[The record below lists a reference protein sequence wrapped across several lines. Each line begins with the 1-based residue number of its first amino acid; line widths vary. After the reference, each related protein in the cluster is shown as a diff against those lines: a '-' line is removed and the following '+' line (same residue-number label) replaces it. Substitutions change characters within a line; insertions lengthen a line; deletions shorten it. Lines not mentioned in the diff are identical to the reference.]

1 MITKRGY
8 NVKASKQMFA
18 IILLIIAGLTA
29 LAYFGAGEEFKS
41 VREMRYGIDI
51 RGGVEAV
58 FEPEGLD
65 RKATDSELDSARNI
79 IEKRLDVLNITDRE
93 VTIDK
98 EGNYIIVRFP
108 WKSEES
114 DFNPEDAISEL
125 GKMAKLSFRD
135 PEGNILLEGKDVV
148 SSTAGQNKSGVETSY
163 MVDLVFSEEGAKLFE
178 EATGKLVGQEM
189 GIYMDENEISSPT
202 VRSQISGG
210 QAIIDNLDSFEE
222 AKYLAETIEAGALP
236 FALKTTN
243 FSTISPSLGNNA
255 LNIMVI
261 AGIIAFALICIFMIS
276 MYKLP
281 GVIAC
286 LTLLLQTVLQLLALS
301 VPQYTLTL
309 PGIAGIILTIGMAV
323 DTNIIVAERI
333 TDEIGKGKTIK
344 TAIVNGYK
352 NAFSAVLDGNVTTA
366 VIAGILMIFGS
377 GAMLSFGYTLIVGMI
392 VNLFVGVTISRLL
405 LQSIVEFSGLHQEK
419 FFKKFKERKIIQF
432 VEKKKIYFAVSAGL
446 ILAGVIAC
454 FVNGVKLDTQFKGGV
469 VLKYSTQD
477 TYSTEELTDAVAS
490 AVNRPVTVQITEENL
505 TNKSSIVVTMAGNE
519 GISPEEQKAVEVA
532 IDGIDASKSADLSET
547 YVVEPYIGA
556 KALQNAAIALVLSLL
571 FIIAYIWIRFSELSA
586 GFASILAL
594 VHDVVIVFFV
604 FVIFRIPLNDA
615 FVAVVLTI
623 IGYSI
628 NDTIVMFDRVRENKQ
643 AYPSMKAYELFNLST
658 TETFTRS
665 INTSI
670 TTGICTLVILVSAV
684 LFNIESI
691 RVFALPMF
699 FGLISGAYSSICL
712 ANVAWA
718 MWENRKAKKML
729 G

>member
-1 MITKRGY
+1 M
-8 NVKASKQMFA
+8 KASKKMFA
-18 IILLIIAGLTA
+18 MILVMIAGLTA
-29 LAYFGAGEEFKS
+29 LAYFGAGEDFKS
-41 VREMRYGIDI
+41 IREMRYGIDI

-65 RKATDSELDSARNI
+65 REATDSELESARNI

-98 EGNYIIVRFP
+98 DGNYIIVRFP

-135 PEGNILLEGKDVV
+135 PQGNILLEGKDVI
-148 SSTAGQNKSGVETSY
+148 SSTPGQNKSDVETNY
-163 MVDLVFSEEGAKLFE
+163 MVELVFSDAGAKLFE
-178 EATGKLVGQEM
+178 DATGKLVGQEM

-202 VRSQISGG
+202 VQSKISGG
-210 QAIIDNLDSFEE
+210 QAVIDHLGSFDE

-261 AGIIAFALICIFMIS
+261 AGVIAFVLICIFMIS

-281 GVIAC
+281 GVVTC
-286 LTLLLQTVLQLLALS
+286 LTLLMQTVIQLLALS

-309 PGIAGIILTIGMAV
+309 PGIAGIILSIGMAV

-344 TAIVNGYK
+344 TSIANGYK

-366 VIAGILMIFGS
+366 VVAGILMIFGS
-377 GAMLSFGYTLIVGMI
+377 GAMLSFGYTLIVGMV

-405 LQSIVEFSGLHQEK
+405 LQSTVEFSGLRQEK
-419 FFKKFKERKIIQF
+419 FFKKFKERKTFKF
-432 VEKKKIYFAVSAGL
+432 VEKKKIYFAISAVLMMVG
-446 ILAGVIAC
+446 IGAC
-454 FVNGVKLDTQFKGGV
+454 FINGIKLDTQFKGGV

-477 TYSTEELTDAVAS
+477 TYSTEELTNAVAP
-490 AVNRPVTVQITEENL
+490 VVDRPVTVQITEENI
-505 TNKSSIVVTMAGNE
+505 TNKNNIVVTMAGNE

-532 IDGIDASKSADLSET
+532 IDGIDASKSAELSET

-556 KALQNAAIALVLSLL
+556 KALKNSMIAIVLSIL

-586 GFASILAL
+586 GLASILAL
-594 VHDVVIVFFV
+594 VHDVLIVFFV
-604 FVIFRIPLNDA
+604 FVVFGIPLNDA

-628 NDTIVMFDRVRENKQ
+628 NDTIVMFDRVRENK
-643 AYPSMKAYELFNLST
+643 AANPNMEVYELFNIST
-658 TETFTRS
+658 TETFRRS

-670 TTGICTLVILVSAV
+670 TTGICTLVILVSAI

-718 MWENRKAKKML
+718 MWEKRKARKTI
-729 G
+729 